1 MKTRKQFEPFRF
13 SLLLSLHLHAHFPRG
28 DAFQIIHRVV
38 IDDGGERAVQ
48 FGNFGFVF
56 IAESKIKDIQVFRH
70 AFGFGGFC
78 QHDDVAFHQPA
89 GNHLRHG
96 FAIFRTN

>member
-13 SLLLSLHLHAHFPRG
+13 SLLLSLHLHTHFPRG

-38 IDDGGERAVQ
+38 IDDGGKRAIQ

-70 AFGFGGFC
+70 AFEFGGFC
-78 QHDDVAFHQPA
+78 HHDDVAFHQLV

-96 FAIFRTN
+96 FAVFRTN